1 MAIDIGDLGVE
12 MNAAGYYPARAKRRW
27 CLSADL
33 GQAND
38 STALSVIEFVQV
50 PMEPVAG
57 TDWMDTACRQRLT
70 PPEYN
75 VRHLE
80 RLKIGM
86 SYVDQVDY
94 IATLLAKAPLVDPRA
109 LFAIDKSSIGRPVFD
124 MFRARGLKPIGFT
137 ITGGRTDTTDDT
149 GGFHVCKINLIGR
162 LQTLFH
168 TKHLHVSPAL
178 KEGPTFVKE
187 LQSFAASV
195 SENGALSFSARSGQ
209 HDDIL
214 LSVAIGCEALHGPSG
229 TGWASQ
235 QFLV

>member
-1 MAIDIGDLGVE
+1 MAIDIGELGVT
-12 MNAAGYYPARAKRRW
+12 MCAGGYYPARAIRKW

-38 STALSVIEFVQV
+38 STALSVIEYVES
-50 PMEPVAG
+50 PIEPIAG
-57 TDWMDTACRQRLT
+57 TDWMDAMCRQKLH
-70 PPEYN
+70 PPVYN
-75 VRHLE
+75 VLYLE

-86 SYVDQVDY
+86 SYVDQVNY
-94 IATLLAKAPLVDPRA
+94 VAALLAKEPLFSA
-109 LFAIDKSSIGRPVFD
+109 KAMFAIDKSSIGRPVFD
-124 MFRARGLKPIGFT
+124 MFRAKGLKPIGFT
-137 ITGGRTDTTDDT
+137 ITGGRNDSRDGT
-149 GGFHVCKINLIGR
+149 GGYHIAKINLIGR

-168 TKHLHVSPAL
+168 KKRLNVSPAL

-229 TGWASQ
+229 SRWSVERFT
-235 QFLV
+235 V

>member
-1 MAIDIGDLGVE
+1 MDIGDLGRE
-12 MNAAGYYPARAKRRW
+12 MNSAGWYSTRAIRKW

-38 STALSVIEFVQV
+38 STALSVIEYLRE
-50 PMEPVAG
+50 PMTEGDFLDA
-57 TDWMDTACRQRLT
+57 ALRQKLG
-70 PPEYN
+70 PAQYN

-94 IATLLAKAPLVDPRA
+94 IASLLRREPLASGPTM
-109 LFAIDKSSIGRPVFD
+109 FAIDKSSIGRPVYD
-124 MFRARGLKPIGFT
+124 MFVARGLRPIGFT
-137 ITGGRTDTTDDT
+137 ITGGRNDTRDDL
-149 GGFHVCKINLIGR
+149 GGFHVAKINLIGR

-168 TKHLHVSPAL
+168 KKHLHVSPAL

-229 TGWASQ
+229 TSWA
-235 QFLV
+235 VVHNAIY